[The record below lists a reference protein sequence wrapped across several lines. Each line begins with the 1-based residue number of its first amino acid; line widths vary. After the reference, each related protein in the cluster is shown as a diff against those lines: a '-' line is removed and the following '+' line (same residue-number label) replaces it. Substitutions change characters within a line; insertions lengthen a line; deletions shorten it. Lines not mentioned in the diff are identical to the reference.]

1 MSKLIK
7 VKAVLMDGMLATRP
21 ADDEIYSKYV
31 ASKAP
36 DAPSFKEEVES
47 RGVDDVV
54 DKAMCV
60 FSRSGESPFM
70 WDYHIKGFF
79 KEICGALRRM
89 PSEDL
94 AKTSLK
100 IKAYKK
106 VIDSSIAVFPR
117 KIFLNLPDEEEL
129 TVCERPLRAE
139 TPQGERVALAAS
151 EEVPAGTTFEFQIMC
166 DDSHV
171 DWILDMLDFGQ
182 YKGLG
187 QWRNSGKGRFSVET
201 EVSSIS
207 FRPERRCKIVD

>member
-1 MSKLIK
+1 MSKLIN

-47 RGVDDVV
+47 RGVEDVV
-54 DKAMCV
+54 DKAMCI
-60 FSRSGESPFM
+60 FSRSGNNVFM

-100 IKAYKK
+100 VKAYKK
-106 VIDSSIAVFPR
+106 IIDSSIAVFPR
-117 KIFLNLPDEEEL
+117 KIFLNIPEDEEI

-201 EVSSIS
+201 EISKVS
-207 FRPERRCKIVD
+207 FRPERRSREID